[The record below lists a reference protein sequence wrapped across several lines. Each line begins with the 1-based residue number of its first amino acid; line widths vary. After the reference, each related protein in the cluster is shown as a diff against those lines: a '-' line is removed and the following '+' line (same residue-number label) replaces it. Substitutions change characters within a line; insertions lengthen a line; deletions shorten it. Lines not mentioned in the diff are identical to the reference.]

1 MNAFFCIELFQGD
14 SARVKLIIVILYK
27 RIFY

>member
-1 MNAFFCIELFQGD
+1 MNAFFRIELFQGD
-14 SARVKLIIVILYK
+14 SAHFKLIIVILYK